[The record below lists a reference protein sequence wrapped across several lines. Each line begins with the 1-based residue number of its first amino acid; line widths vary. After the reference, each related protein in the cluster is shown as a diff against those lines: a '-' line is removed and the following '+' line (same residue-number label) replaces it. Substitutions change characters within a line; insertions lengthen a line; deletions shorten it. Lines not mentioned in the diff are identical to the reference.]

1 MCRQRMITG
10 GTERGEKN
18 MFVPRSLVQG
28 MMEGPTEEGIQQHC
42 VKREREGGMGLNT
55 SKHIKW
61 STCSK
66 TTHTFGLLHV

>member
-1 MCRQRMITG
+1 MITG

-55 SKHIKW
+55 SKHIK
-61 STCSK
+61 
-66 TTHTFGLLHV
+66 